1 MDIMEAIRLR
11 KRARIPHVAYRLIAE
26 AIVEPT
32 Y

>member
-1 MDIMEAIRLR
+1 MEAIRLW
-11 KRARIPHVAYRLIAE
+11 KRAIIPHVAYRLIAE